1 VRQDQRCRRT
11 WGSFRSQQKIWNCEA
26 IGVEGGEPLI
36 HFGFD
41 RPVVLLLMTGVVGV
55 IRGTT

>member
-1 VRQDQRCRRT
+1 MSSDV
-11 WGSFRSQQKIWNCEA
+11 GSFRSQQKIWNCEA
-26 IGVEGGEPLI
+26 IGVEGGELLI